1 MRGPNFEKSQVLF
14 LARPRELRGRM
25 FKGIVL
31 IGSPHLT
38 KRAPDAGESARF
50 QAVSSPQL
58 FSHSDG
64 VPPPAPARVTQAVS
78 LLLIKG
84 LVHESSNKK
93 STTPSHLFCFPDG
106 VIVCVS

>member
-1 MRGPNFEKSQVLF
+1 MRAPDLGYAPRFLSFF
-14 LARPRELRGRM
+14 LARPRELRGKI

-50 QAVSSPQL
+50 QAFFSPQL

-64 VPPPAPARVTQAVS
+64 VPPSAPARVTQTVGRS
-78 LLLIKG
+78 R
-84 LVHESSNKK
+84 K
-93 STTPSHLFCFPDG
+93 S
-106 VIVCVS
+106 